1 MHVIGSY
8 FEIRG
13 HDSHPYKTKSNI
25 SNFTA
30 YMLLCVCVCVSWCL
44 VFRKVGWMI
53 AGLVLND
60 DDDDDEDDSNNK
72 DKGKV
77 VPVHN

>member
-1 MHVIGSY
+1 
-8 FEIRG
+8 
-13 HDSHPYKTKSNI
+13 
-25 SNFTA
+25 
-30 YMLLCVCVCVSWCL
+30 
-44 VFRKVGWMI
+44 MI

>member
-1 MHVIGSY
+1 
-8 FEIRG
+8 
-13 HDSHPYKTKSNI
+13 
-25 SNFTA
+25 
-30 YMLLCVCVCVSWCL
+30 L